1 MITCCCSRFAIKF
14 LAQSIKLILY
24 FSSWIEYESWDL
36 CILKF
41 SPLFRVGLLLQDN
54 FTQLDQNSNRSHF
67 DQLKTCI
74 IGQLVSF
81 LVVGSLSMAARA
93 QPLSPSSCLRLLEGP
108 VQDKIARL
116 IYVQRSS
123 AIIERFSTIFPIPP
137 FRVLVIRGTNHPTE
151 IEIERYLSSDHIGTA
166 TKRPL
171 NPSVSAKER
180 ALKNLYQSFS
190 LQGPERTTLLP
201 RILEQDSSESERI
214 IHFLVH
220 YYSISDL
227 SEHFLAENDP
237 ERLTDK
243 AQPLLHLQVLLSSNK
258 SEPLHVEEEIGPIE
272 RSPGEVI
279 AEAGRLSLS
288 KNSKDSL
295 VTGHDVKFMELY
307 LYRQLF
313 VWLRQNN
320 IVNRVFFQVN
330 SPVMRTL
337 KRQGLPIDRAIART
351 FNKTYKV
358 EGKINTVTEHVLELT
373 QDLIRDWHRIV
384 FARQLDQIITLFLSS
399 GEDPRLLKILLTP
412 SEIEP
417 LIDLGLIALTS
428 REQSTA
434 WEIPKD
440 SPHSLAAIEMRTLP
454 TNYRH
459 VDVNSEEF
467 RELERI
473 RDPVWIFY
481 AFENA
486 FGGLQKM
493 RVEEP
498 HSEGTIFNLDEV
510 QFSQAKYVSFF
521 IPIDVAHEILRRL
534 RSSLN

>member
-1 MITCCCSRFAIKF
+1 M
-14 LAQSIKLILY
+14 
-24 FSSWIEYESWDL
+24 
-36 CILKF
+36 
-41 SPLFRVGLLLQDN
+41 LQDN
-54 FTQLDQNSNRSHF
+54 ITQLDKNSNRSNF
-67 DQLKTCI
+67 DQLQTCI
-74 IGQLVSF
+74 MRQLVYF
-81 LVVGSLSMAARA
+81 LVAGFFSMAAVA
-93 QPLSPSSCLRLLEGP
+93 QPLSSSSCLGLLKRP
-108 VQDKIARL
+108 VQEKIARL

-123 AIIERFSTIFPIPP
+123 VIIERFSKTFPIPP
-137 FRVLVIRGTNHPTE
+137 FRVLVIRGTNHPTQVD
-151 IEIERYLSSDHIGTA
+151 IERYLSADHIGTA
-166 TKRPL
+166 PIWPL

-214 IHFLVH
+214 VHFLVH

-227 SEHFLAENDP
+227 SEYVLAEIEP
-237 ERLTDK
+237 ERLIDK

-258 SEPLHVEEEIGPIE
+258 SEPLHIEEAIGPID

-279 AEAGRLSLS
+279 AEVGRLSLS

-295 VTGHDVKFMELY
+295 VTNHDVKYMELY

-320 IVNRVFFQVN
+320 IINRVFFQVN
-330 SPVMRTL
+330 SPVLRTL

-351 FNKTYKV
+351 FNKTYEV

-384 FARQLDQIITLFLSS
+384 SALQLEQIITLFLSS
-399 GEDPRLLKILLTP
+399 GEDPKLLKILLTP
-412 SEIEP
+412 PEIEP
-417 LIDLGLIALTS
+417 LVDLGLVALTS
-428 REQSTA
+428 KEQSSSL
-434 WEIPKD
+434 EIPHD
-440 SPHSLAAIEMRTLP
+440 SPDSLATIEMRTLP

-459 VDVNSEEF
+459 VDVNSEDF
-467 RELERI
+467 RELERMK
-473 RDPVWIFY
+473 DPVWIFY

-493 RVEEP
+493 RMEEP

-534 RSSLN
+534 ISSPN

>member
-1 MITCCCSRFAIKF
+1 
-14 LAQSIKLILY
+14 
-24 FSSWIEYESWDL
+24 
-36 CILKF
+36 
-41 SPLFRVGLLLQDN
+41 
-54 FTQLDQNSNRSHF
+54 
-67 DQLKTCI
+67 
-74 IGQLVSF
+74 
-81 LVVGSLSMAARA
+81 MAARA
-93 QPLSPSSCLRLLEGP
+93 QPLSFSSCLRLLNGP
-108 VQDKIARL
+108 VQNKIARL

-123 AIIERFSTIFPIPP
+123 AIIKQFSTIFPIPP

-151 IEIERYLSSDHIGTA
+151 IQIERYLSADHIGTA
-166 TKRPL
+166 TKWPL

-201 RILEQDSSESERI
+201 RILEQDSTESERI

-227 SEHFLAENDP
+227 REYVLAAIDP
-237 ERLTDK
+237 ERLIDK

-258 SEPLHVEEEIGPIE
+258 SEPLHVEDEIGPIE

-288 KNSKDSL
+288 KNSNDSL
-295 VTGHDVKFMELY
+295 VTGHDIKFMELY

-330 SPVMRTL
+330 SPVLRAL
-337 KRQGLPIDRAIART
+337 KRQGLPIDRAISRT
-351 FNKTYKV
+351 FNKNYEV
-358 EGKINTVTEHVLELT
+358 EGKINTVTEHVLELN

-384 FARQLDQIITLFLSS
+384 SARQLDQIITLFLSS
-399 GEDPRLLKILLTP
+399 GEDPKLLKILLTP
-412 SEIEP
+412 PEVEP
-417 LIDLGLIALTS
+417 LIDLGLVALTS
-428 REQSTA
+428 KEQSTS
-434 WEIPKD
+434 WKIPND

-454 TNYRH
+454 RNYRH

-467 RELERI
+467 RELERM

-493 RVEEP
+493 RMEEP
-498 HSEGTIFNLDEV
+498 PSEGTIFNLDEV

-534 RSSLN
+534 RSSPN